1 MILTIKVHSGYA
13 QSKVRSSVSETSENL
28 AQSLLINTGN
38 MNKFLKVS
46 RDWANKFTVLLQV
59 I

>member
-1 MILTIKVHSGYA
+1 MILTIKVHSEYA

-38 MNKFLKVS
+38 MNKFMKVS
-46 RDWANKFTVLLQV
+46 RD
-59 I
+59 

>member
-1 MILTIKVHSGYA
+1 MILTIKVHYGYA

>member
-1 MILTIKVHSGYA
+1 MILTIKVHYGYA
-13 QSKVRSSVSETSENL
+13 QSKVRSSVSEISENL

>member
-1 MILTIKVHSGYA
+1 MILTIKVHSGYS

-38 MNKFLKVS
+38 MNKFMKVS
-46 RDWANKFTVLLQV
+46 RD
-59 I
+59 